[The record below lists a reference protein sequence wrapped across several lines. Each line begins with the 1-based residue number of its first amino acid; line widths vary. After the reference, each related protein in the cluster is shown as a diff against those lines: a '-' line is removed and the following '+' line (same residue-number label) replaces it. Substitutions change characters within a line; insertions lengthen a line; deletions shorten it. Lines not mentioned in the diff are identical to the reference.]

1 MSLPLGLG
9 TDETVG
15 HMELLHVLS
24 GSLDCSDQL
33 TQATACLFSHHHTP
47 GLPLPS
53 PLFSF
58 QSGFSSESPFPFLC
72 VCVLTVFLL
81 CPCVLHVTPG
91 ALVVPRVVSVGRSKV
106 GIL

>member
-47 GLPLPS
+47 GLPFHLLS
-53 PLFSF
+53 SVFSLGSALSLHF
-58 QSGFSSESPFPFLC
+58 RFYVFVSSLSFFSAPVYFM
-72 VCVLTVFLL
+72 
-81 CPCVLHVTPG
+81 
-91 ALVVPRVVSVGRSKV
+91 
-106 GIL
+106 